1 MGPWNI
7 QKVKEAKTVY
17 KWQKKP
23 MCVQR
28 LLQPK
33 SLNFLKTLQSI
44 LLLRRHQSYHPTEL
58 YAELDKKLIKVTL
71 GFA

>member
-1 MGPWNI
+1 
-7 QKVKEAKTVY
+7 
-17 KWQKKP
+17 
-23 MCVQR
+23 MCLQR

-33 SLNFLKTLQSI
+33 SLKFLKTLQSI

-71 GFA
+71 GFS